1 MTKTKRAA
9 DPRPRRTIGALQRAL
24 VELTQTGPPST
35 IDITELC
42 RVAGVHRTTFYK
54 HFTDVSELAGT
65 VVEDLLDHIDSAPA
79 PGSYRTWLGELLE
92 HVAERRAVYAPVLG
106 RDGDPAVVRRVCD
119 RLVHRTAQLLG
130 DGDPCPHRDEAFCRT
145 LAFAAYGLIEAVIAD
160 ENLDGPASVDAT
172 VARLPGALR
181 REDAA

>member
-1 MTKTKRAA
+1 MTKPKRAA

-24 VELTQTGPPST
+24 VELTQAGPPSA
-35 IDITELC
+35 IDVTALC

-54 HFTDVSELAGT
+54 HFSDVSELAGT
-65 VVEDLLDHIDSAPA
+65 VVEDLLEHIASAPA
-79 PGSYRTWLGELLE
+79 TGGYRAWLDELLE

-106 RDGDPAVVRRVCD
+106 RNGDPAVVRRVCD
-119 RLVHRTAQLLG
+119 RLVHRTSQLLG

-145 LAFAAYGLIEAVIAD
+145 LAFGAYGLIEAVIAD
-160 ENLDGPASVDAT
+160 ENLDGLASLDAT
-172 VARLPGALR
+172 AARLPAALR